1 MECLSETDVATLVDR
16 DLALEAVEAVFMAM
30 DAGEADAFPVVREPI
45 GYQEA
50 LYGFKSG
57 FDRNAMT
64 LGVKVG
70 GYWPHNG
77 DRGLASH
84 QSTVLLVAPETGQ
97 CNALVAGNHLTA
109 LRTAAAAA
117 TSIRHLAPA
126 GARVLGILGAGH
138 QASWQLEAALD
149 IGAFTEVLAW
159 NRRPE
164 RTQALEAIAEQRG
177 CSFRPVSLPELGEA
191 SDVIITI
198 TSSFAPLLKDVH
210 VVGPTHIAAMGT
222 DTEGKQELDPVLVA
236 RARCFA
242 ELPSQSA
249 RLGECQHA
257 VGEGLMAESE
267 ITSLGGVIAERVPG
281 RRGSELTLFDG
292 SGVGLQDLSL
302 ARAALERARVCG
314 IGKRL
319 DLTPE

>member
-1 MECLSETDVATLVDR
+1 MEWLSETDIAALVDR

-30 DAGEADAFPVVREPI
+30 DAGEAENFPVVREAI

-64 LGVKVG
+64 LGVKAG

-77 DRGLASH
+77 EHGLANH
-84 QSTVLLVAPETGQ
+84 QSTVLLFEPETGQ
-97 CNALVAGNHLTA
+97 CSALVAGNHLTA

-117 TSIRHLAPA
+117 TSIRHLAPT

-138 QASWQLEAALD
+138 QARWQLEAALD
-149 IGAFTEVLAW
+149 VGAFTEVLAW

-164 RTQALEAIAEQRG
+164 RMQALEAIAERRG
-177 CSFRPVSLPELGEA
+177 CGFRAVSLPELGEA

-198 TSSFAPLLKDVH
+198 TSSFAPLLTEAH

-222 DTEGKQELDPVLVA
+222 DTVGKQELDPALVA

-249 RLGECQHA
+249 HLGECQHA
-257 VGEGLMAESE
+257 VGKGLMATSD
-267 ITSLGGVIAERVPG
+267 IASLGGVIAERVPG
-281 RRGSELTLFDG
+281 REGSELTLFDG
-292 SGVGLQDLSL
+292 SGVGLQDLAV
-302 ARAALERARVCG
+302 ARAALERARVRG
-314 IGKRL
+314 RGQRL
-319 DLTPE
+319 DLA